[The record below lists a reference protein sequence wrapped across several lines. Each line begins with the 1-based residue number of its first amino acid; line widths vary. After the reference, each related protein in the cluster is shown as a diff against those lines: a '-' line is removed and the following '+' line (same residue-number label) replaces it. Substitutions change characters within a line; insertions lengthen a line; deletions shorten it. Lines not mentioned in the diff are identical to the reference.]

1 MSGKIPARYSAR
13 TVEINDFSAKWW
25 SDVVFFNFDIIVT
38 DGPVHIFLYSDAT
51 FPTSIMHTVLISL
64 RGEQ

>member
-13 TVEINDFSAKWW
+13 TVEINNFSAEWR

-38 DGPVHIFLYSDAT
+38 DGPVHILLYGDAA
-51 FPTSIMHTVLISL
+51 FPTSIMHTALISL